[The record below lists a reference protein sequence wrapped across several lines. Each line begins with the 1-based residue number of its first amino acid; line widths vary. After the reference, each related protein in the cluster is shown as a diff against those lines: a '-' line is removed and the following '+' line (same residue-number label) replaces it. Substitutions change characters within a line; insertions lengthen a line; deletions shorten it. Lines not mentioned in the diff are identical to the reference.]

1 MSHSVPNTGWT
12 LDVSDVVIGPGS
24 PAEIRLAAAKVR
36 IRFDVEQ
43 VVELSFTTQ
52 CEPGETELHVKAQ
65 VLQQAQYK
73 FYRLLETIQ
82 ADQALHRTLAE
93 KHAQPPRG

>member
-12 LDVSDVVIGPGS
+12 LDVRDVVIGPGS
-24 PAEIRLAAAKVR
+24 PDEVRMAAAKVR

-52 CEPGETELHVKAQ
+52 CEPGETEIHVKAQ

-82 ADQALHRTLAE
+82 ADQAFHLALAG
-93 KHAQPPRG
+93 KYPAS